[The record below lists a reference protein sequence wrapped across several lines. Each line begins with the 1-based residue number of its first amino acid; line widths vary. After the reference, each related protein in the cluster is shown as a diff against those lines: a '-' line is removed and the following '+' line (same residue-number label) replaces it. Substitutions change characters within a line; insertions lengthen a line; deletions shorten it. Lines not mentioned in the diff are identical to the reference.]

1 MSSSNA
7 PSPRQDLQ
15 LLPKDFIKHH
25 RSNFFQYEEKLS
37 PEPNQSTSPE
47 WITLK
52 VRIVGKPST
61 FERMNPWSNRPYISW
76 VEDVSSRHW
85 LQVWLGRCIRWSW
98 QICLI
103 PPWILWI
110 WFRNGNEM
118 AVIGHQK
125 ARCRGKTKRCW
136 CCKQEPGSW
145 LVVVSFN
152 FFESLLYFDPDI
164 LRRSSDLTSLFL
176 NWVQL
181 HIQFSKAFPKEAYWG
196 RTPRFQI
203 TEF

>member
-1 MSSSNA
+1 MKKNCHRSQINQPA
-7 PSPRQDLQ
+7 PSESLSRWESLGNLQ
-15 LLPKDFIKHH
+15 LSKEWTLGATGLTF
-25 RSNFFQYEEKLS
+25 
-37 PEPNQSTSPE
+37 PESKTSQ
-47 WITLK
+47 
-52 VRIVGKPST
+52 VGAGSR
-61 FERMNPWSNRPYISW
+61 FE
-76 VEDVSSRHW
+76 
-85 LQVWLGRCIRWSW
+85 LGRCIRWSW

-110 WFRNGNEM
+110 WFRHGNEM